1 MQFKMKMKFNF
12 KSETNNI
19 LQNQTIKTKIKKFLK
34 NPMILKLHQTLIL
47 IYKLI
52 KENSNK
58 IKMKQI
64 NSTKANNNKILKSMK
79 TFKVV

>member
-1 MQFKMKMKFNF
+1 MKMKFNF